1 MKETQMASNWHYA
14 KGTQQS
20 GPITLEEILSLL
32 ASGHL
37 SPSNKVWREG
47 MSDWVEAKSVPEL
60 SAGFNDAEQSP
71 LLPPSIGVESI
82 GFAPRAKAFLLDV
95 MIMILPAVIVGEIIT
110 GVLSLLFGSDSTF
123 VRRADTAVGY
133 GFWPMYFGAFEGS
146 AWQASIGKR
155 LLGLR
160 VIEENGQPSSV
171 NTAMWRYLSLA
182 LTCGLGALPV
192 LWSPDHLGLHDKWS
206 RTRVVRDTR
215 RAA

>member
-1 MKETQMASNWHYA
+1 MAPNWHYA
-14 KGTQQS
+14 KGTKQS
-20 GPITLEEILSLL
+20 GPITLEEILGLI

-60 SAGFNDAEQSP
+60 ASGFNEAEQSSS
-71 LLPPSIGVESI
+71 LPPSIGVESV

-95 MIMILPAVIVGEIIT
+95 MIMILPAIIVGAVVT

-123 VRRADTAVGY
+123 VRGADTAVGY
-133 GFWPMYFGAFEGS
+133 GFWPMYFGVCEGS

-160 VIEENGQPSSV
+160 VIEETGQPSSV
-171 NTAMWRYLSLA
+171 NTAILRYLSLA
-182 LTCGLGALPV
+182 VTCGLGALPV
-192 LWSPDHLGLHDKWS
+192 LWSPDHLGLHDKWT
-206 RTRVVRDTR
+206 RTRVVRDARHT
-215 RAA
+215 A